1 MLQILRWL
9 QKEDQSLSILLFD
22 NFSFQINR
30 AGDTFLD
37 IESKINGAL
46 YEVPERFLVAHFDN
60 DE

>member
-1 MLQILRWL
+1 M
-9 QKEDQSLSILLFD
+9 FD

-30 AGDTFLD
+30 AGDTFLN

-46 YEVPERFLVAHFDN
+46 YEVPERFLVAHFNN